1 MKKVEVPYVSVEKEM
16 DAIESTNLPG
26 EKRKLPAEYQVNNE
40 TGIKVGNSPK
50 RARIVVEKASY
61 DHSYCVRS
69 PRRLRRKIDDI
80 VAKAEKVKKKLKIS
94 QQKACRLKVRLS
106 TLSTVVSKLAKQNV
120 NQ

>member
-1 MKKVEVPYVSVEKEM
+1 MEVPYVSVEKER

-50 RARIVVEKASY
+50 RACITVEKASH

-69 PRRLRRKIDDI
+69 PHRLRRKIDDI

-94 QQKACRLKVRLS
+94 QQKAYRLRVRVS
-106 TLSTVVSKLAKQNV
+106 TLSTVVSKLEKQNF

>member
-1 MKKVEVPYVSVEKEM
+1 MEVPYVSVEKER

-50 RARIVVEKASY
+50 RACIIFEKASH

-94 QQKACRLKVRLS
+94 QQKAYRLRVRVS
-106 TLSTVVSKLAKQNV
+106 TLSTVVSKLEKQNF

>member
-26 EKRKLPAEYQVNNE
+26 EKRKLPAEYQANNE
-40 TGIKVGNSPK
+40 TGIKVGDSPK
-50 RARIVVEKASY
+50 RARIIVEKASH

-69 PRRLRRKIDDI
+69 PRRLRRKVDDI
-80 VAKAEKVKKKLKIS
+80 VAKAERVKKKLKIS
-94 QQKACRLKVRLS
+94 QQKACRLKVRVS
-106 TLSTVVSKLAKQNV
+106 TLITVVSKLEKQNF

>member
-1 MKKVEVPYVSVEKEM
+1 MLLKS
-16 DAIESTNLPG
+16 ANLPG

-50 RARIVVEKASY
+50 RARIIVEKTSH

-80 VAKAEKVKKKLKIS
+80 VAKAEKMKKKLKIS
-94 QQKACRLKVRLS
+94 QQKACRLKVRVS
-106 TLSTVVSKLAKQNV
+106 TLSTVVSKLEKQNF

>member
-1 MKKVEVPYVSVEKEM
+1 MPYVSVEKET

-50 RARIVVEKASY
+50 RARIIVDHEKASH

-69 PRRLRRKIDDI
+69 PRRLRRK
-80 VAKAEKVKKKLKIS
+80 
-94 QQKACRLKVRLS
+94 
-106 TLSTVVSKLAKQNV
+106 
-120 NQ
+120 

>member
-1 MKKVEVPYVSVEKEM
+1 MKKVEVPYVSLEKEM

-26 EKRKLPAEYQVNNE
+26 KRRKLSAEYQVNNE

-50 RARIVVEKASY
+50 RARIIVAKVSR

-69 PRRLRRKIDDI
+69 PHRLRRKIDDI
-80 VAKAEKVKKKLKIS
+80 VAKAEKVKKKLKIY
-94 QQKACRLKVRLS
+94 QQKACRLRVRVS
-106 TLSTVVSKLAKQNV
+106 TLSTVVSKLEKQNF